1 MSLFSRLFKFAQSEA
16 HSTLENLEDPVKM
29 TEQGIRDLK
38 ADLHESIKSLAG
50 AKALLMRVRREAE
63 EKKQIAAD
71 YEGKAILLLK
81 KAQAGEMDAV
91 EADRLAN
98 EALKKKEMA
107 MQQAAESVSG
117 LRNQDQLVAK
127 LENSVQ
133 NMREQIKRWES
144 ELTVLKSRAK
154 IASATKK
161 INKQLANVDS
171 SSTIAL
177 LERMKDKVAQDEAI
191 GESYSDISQQ
201 NTSIDN
207 EIDQALKGS
216 GKTSASLDEL
226 KAKLKIK

>member
-1 MSLFSRLFKFAQSEA
+1 
-16 HSTLENLEDPVKM
+16 M

-38 ADLHESIKSLAG
+38 VDLQESIKSLAG

-81 KAQAGEMDAV
+81 KAQAGEMDTV

-107 MQQAAESVSG
+107 MQQATESVSG

-191 GESYSDISQQ
+191 GESYNDISQQ
-201 NTSIDN
+201 NTSIDD

>member
-38 ADLHESIKSLAG
+38 ADLQESIKSLAG
-50 AKALLMRVRREAE
+50 AKALLMRVRREAD

-81 KAQAGEMDAV
+81 KAQAGEMDTV
-91 EADRLAN
+91 KADRLAN

-107 MQQAAESVSG
+107 MQQATESVNS

-161 INKQLANVDS
+161 INKQLANIDS
-171 SSTIAL
+171 SSTISL

-191 GESYSDISQQ
+191 GESYNDISQQ

-216 GKTSASLDEL
+216 SISSASLDEL